1 MNKEIEE
8 TTDVIFRKIQEI
20 DRDVSNGLEPSIAR
34 DSVRN
39 FIRTTLT
46 SLLEKEA
53 IRVREEECNH
63 YNDVIIP
70 DLLEKQQER
79 IAGEVEKDKERLDF
93 LDECNHRLNEYHGT
107 NYGWELILNHNVTRL
122 LSGNLNRIDLND
134 ANGSKDKS
142 KSCREAIDKA
152 LSIVRNNP

>member
-1 MNKEIEE
+1 MNKEIEDLVE
-8 TTDVIFRKIQEI
+8 ELQGKIGLILAKAIKQNWKNGGVLEYEI
-20 DRDVSNGLEPSIAR
+20 VDLVAESDEN
-34 DSVRN
+34 
-39 FIRTTLT
+39 IRTTLT
-46 SLLEKEA
+46 SLLEKERA
-53 IRVREEECNH
+53 
-63 YNDVIIP
+63 
-70 DLLEKQQER
+70 R

-152 LSIVRNNP
+152 LSIVRNNQ